1 MPQPTHRHLPSTTAA
16 RQAASM
22 QTRPPETRPRTSPHG
37 SAVPCTTHSIA
48 GVRNAPKA
56 TRPLA
61 VTPEIASGP
70 IAKNRLSPGAH
81 QPSMVDSSTPLS
93 QRAKCV
99 RASVREF
106 GSRYTG
112 SHPGRL
118 GAARRARREI
128 NQTMKPRTAQ
138 TGGVVAERELEATA
152 ASTTLAPGIVT
163 VAPSTSSWASSTWAD
178 LAHRSVQRTLAM
190 TSRSTPRATAR
201 CTG

>member
-118 GAARRARREI
+118 GAARRGAARDQPDDETTDGTDRRGSS
-128 NQTMKPRTAQ
+128 RTGARSHRCIDNLG
-138 TGGVVAERELEATA
+138 TGHRDRRAIYQQL
-152 ASTTLAPGIVT
+152 GIVD
-163 VAPSTSSWASSTWAD
+163 V
-178 LAHRSVQRTLAM
+178 
-190 TSRSTPRATAR
+190 
-201 CTG
+201 G